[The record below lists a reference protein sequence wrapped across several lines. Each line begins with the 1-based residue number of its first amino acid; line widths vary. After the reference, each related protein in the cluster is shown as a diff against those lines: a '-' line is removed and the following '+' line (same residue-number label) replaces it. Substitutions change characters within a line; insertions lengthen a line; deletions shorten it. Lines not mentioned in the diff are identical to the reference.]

1 MKVLIDVWRKW
12 EYLLNGYT
20 YYKNKISEGVSI
32 VFCVFIGS
40 IYCFFAFKDLSNL
53 ELPLSYGFKI

>member
-12 EYLLNGYT
+12 EHLLNGYT

-40 IYCFFAFKDLSNL
+40 IFCFFAFKDSSNL